1 MTMRIRRRMSVCRVT
16 GRMDALPAPRNDR
29 GSGKER
35 PMNAYAILA
44 MNEDLETLRKE
55 AAYNKAYGTQRPS
68 LRKRVSSTFA
78 GLRHTLRV
86 PVENGTLIPKLQDYP
101 YRG

>member
-1 MTMRIRRRMSVCRVT
+1 
-16 GRMDALPAPRNDR
+16 
-29 GSGKER
+29 
-35 PMNAYAILA
+35 MNAYAILA
-44 MNEDLETLRKE
+44 MNEHIETLRKE
-55 AAYNKAYGTQRPS
+55 AAHNRTYGTQRPS

-86 PVENGTLIPKLQDYP
+86 PVDANGTLVPKLQDYP